1 MTASILR
8 INSQTLYLLDPGG
21 DGNDILTGGA
31 GRDQFNC
38 RPGTDTITDFQPGV
52 DTKATIASTHDTQF
66 YVIFGAPH
74 NIQHT

>member
-8 INSQTLYLLDPGG
+8 INFQTLYLLDPGG

-31 GRDQFNC
+31 GRDQFNYG
-38 RPGTDTITDFQPGV
+38 PGTDTIFSQVLIQRQQIT
-52 DTKATIASTHDTQF
+52 STHDTRF